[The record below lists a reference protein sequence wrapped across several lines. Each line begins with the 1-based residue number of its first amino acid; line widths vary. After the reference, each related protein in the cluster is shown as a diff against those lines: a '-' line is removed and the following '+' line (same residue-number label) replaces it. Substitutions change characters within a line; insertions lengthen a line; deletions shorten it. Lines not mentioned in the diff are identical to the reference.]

1 MLDYM
6 VVDTVVGG
14 QLCINYIRE
23 NNIGRANFLV
33 LEQTGQHR
41 GGMERFLAV
50 KVPEGAKRMIDLVT
64 PSDPSLQLVFY
75 MAVRDTLVSKDLE
88 SAVAIAYQGGKA
100 MWRVVS
106 TDGNLIDISGSM
118 SGGGKS
124 AKSGGMLL
132 SGASTMRVNAADTD
146 QVKIPPPFA
155 LLILCNMQLCRLYYS
170 FIFPFVLSL
179 LLRSQFI
186 VHVSLPIL
194 TRLYIFFSFFSVRF
208 SRLSHQ
214 SKYLT

>member
-14 QLCINYIRE
+14 QQCINYMRE

-33 LEQTGQHR
+33 LEQTGQHK
-41 GGMERFLAV
+41 GGMDRFLAV

-100 MWRVVS
+100 MWRVVT

-132 SGASTMRVNAADTD
+132 SGTSTVRINAADLD
-146 QVKIPPPFA
+146 QVRIFF
-155 LLILCNMQLCRLYYS
+155 YYV
-170 FIFPFVLSL
+170 FFYK
-179 LLRSQFI
+179 LLRSCHFFLFYISFSYLSYLIISFLILSYLILSYITSYFI
-186 VHVSLPIL
+186 IICHS
-194 TRLYIFFSFFSVRF
+194 
-208 SRLSHQ
+208 SRVISIN
-214 SKYLT
+214 

>member
-50 KVPEGAKRMIDLVT
+50 KVPEGARRMIDLVT

-132 SGASTMRVNAADTD
+132 SGASTVRVNAADTD
-146 QVKIPPPFA
+146 QVKIPSPFA
-155 LLILCNMQLCRLYYS
+155 LLLTFALTVYCSCLIANSNS
-170 FIFPFVLSL
+170 FELFFLS
-179 LLRSQFI
+179 SS
-186 VHVSLPIL
+186 VHI
-194 TRLYIFFSFFSVRF
+194 Y
-208 SRLSHQ
+208 RLSHQ
-214 SKYLT
+214 SKYLF

>member
-1 MLDYM
+1 MHVFCLNLIGVHLNTFILAIFNKTNINIISTIISTCCGMLDYM

-132 SGASTMRVNAADTD
+132 SGASTVRVNAADAD
-146 QVKIPPPFA
+146 QVRNPFPS
-155 LLILCNMQLCRLYYS
+155 CRMICSHTFCIHYYS
-170 FIFPFVLSL
+170 S
-179 LLRSQFI
+179 
-186 VHVSLPIL
+186 
-194 TRLYIFFSFFSVRF
+194 
-208 SRLSHQ
+208 
-214 SKYLT
+214 